1 MTTPDIALRLLD
13 GRQAAQRAAELLAV
27 HDEVYAE
34 LPYRWGPDQE
44 DRYAGRL
51 PVLCRQPGFLLA
63 EARHGDYLVGYA
75 LGLPLRPSTD
85 WWRDLTSRLPAEVT
99 TEYQGR
105 SFALTGLLVRAP
117 WRRQRI
123 GESLHDLIM
132 AGHPAERGLAAVLTT
147 AGPAQCAFGR
157 WGWRKIARKQESC
170 PGSPVFDV
178 FVRTLDDHDYPDPRL
193 ARAGLMVSDVM
204 AKFAADRDPWM
215 LESGYFGE
223 PDPSHD
229 SEPGFDPI
237 DERVTRCPVKR
248 A

>member
-1 MTTPDIALRLLD
+1 LRLLD
-13 GRQAAQRAAELLAV
+13 GRQAARRASELLAV

-34 LPYRWGPDQE
+34 PPYRWGTELE

-85 WWRDLTSRLPAEVT
+85 WWRDLTSPLPAQVT

-105 SFALTGLLVRAP
+105 SFALTDLLVRAP

-123 GESLHDLIM
+123 GESLHDLMM
-132 AGHPAERGLAAVLTT
+132 AGRREERGLVAVLGAAT
-147 AGPAQCAFGR
+147 PAQGAFGR
-157 WGWRKIARKQESC
+157 WGWRKIARKQESR

-178 FVRTLDDHDYPDPRL
+178 LVRTLADHPGPL
-193 ARAGLMVSDVM
+193 TTPAR
-204 AKFAADRDPWM
+204 
-215 LESGYFGE
+215 
-223 PDPSHD
+223 
-229 SEPGFDPI
+229 
-237 DERVTRCPVKR
+237 
-248 A
+248 